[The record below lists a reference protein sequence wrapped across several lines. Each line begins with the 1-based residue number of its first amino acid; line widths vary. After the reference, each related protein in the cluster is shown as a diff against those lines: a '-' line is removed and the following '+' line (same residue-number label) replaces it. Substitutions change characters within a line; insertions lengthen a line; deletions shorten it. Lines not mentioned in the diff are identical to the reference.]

1 MPFIDVGMSFREGE
15 AGLTGLAK
23 VTTYLPGDAVGLPT
37 KPAVAPEDDD
47 YTSNIQIADL
57 NGLNAILAV
66 IRWKRQI
73 GFYASYETHNLT
85 VYKLFLNELRNGA
98 AE

>member
-1 MPFIDVGMSFREGE
+1 MSFREGE

-23 VTTYLPGDAVGLPT
+23 VTAYLPGDDTELPT
-37 KPAVAPEDDD
+37 KAAVAPEDDD

-57 NGLNAILAV
+57 NALNAILAV
-66 IRWKRQI
+66 IRWKRHI
-73 GFYASYETHNLT
+73 GFYASYERTNLT